1 MLVTHMKVRSWAWR
15 SHDSMLNKSE
25 GIKKYEDDALFAKSH
40 GGPHD
45 TSKVNVRGQR
55 TVGTRLHSAYLV

>member
-1 MLVTHMKVRSWAWR
+1 
-15 SHDSMLNKSE
+15 MLNKSE

-55 TVGTRLHSAYLV
+55 TVGTRLQHFKSCLPRLIWKSNTKLVLDFPN